1 MTATEYST
9 DRPADTVVIVP
20 LVVRRLTDADDLDA
34 FGRMV
39 LSSYHALAGHPPDAD
54 YDDELADVA
63 GRVRDGIVL
72 GAFDR
77 GVPVGCVTYVNDPS
91 SPHAERLDDDEASF
105 RMLAVA
111 SDAQGRGVGST
122 LVTSCLGLARANG
135 RSAVF
140 IHSGAWMATAHRL
153 YGRLGFARIPE
164 RDWPFTELGFTLL
177 GFRREL

>member
-1 MTATEYST
+1 M
-9 DRPADTVVIVP
+9 P
-20 LVVRRLTDADDLDA
+20 LVLRRLTDADDLDG

-72 GAFDR
+72 GAFDS

-91 SPHAERLDDDEASF
+91 SPHAERLGDDEASF
-105 RMLAVA
+105 RMLAVVQRCA
-111 SDAQGRGVGST
+111 GTWRRQRPGDVMPRPGQGERTRGRVHPLRSLDGDRPDGST
-122 LVTSCLGLARANG
+122 AGWAS
-135 RSAVF
+135 SAF
-140 IHSGAWMATAHRL
+140 
-153 YGRLGFARIPE
+153 PE
-164 RDWPFTELGFTLL
+164 RDWPFSELGFTLL